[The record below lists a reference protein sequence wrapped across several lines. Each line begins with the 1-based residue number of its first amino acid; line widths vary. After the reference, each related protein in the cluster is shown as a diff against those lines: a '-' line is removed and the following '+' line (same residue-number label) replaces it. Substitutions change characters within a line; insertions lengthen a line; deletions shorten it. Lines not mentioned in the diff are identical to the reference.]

1 MTTFICIQS
10 LALIIAARS
19 GFDCWGQAELVPRDL
34 TLALADQSITSANV
48 ATTAAQSRTVP
59 CDKCFTE
66 RSGTLKALS

>member
-34 TLALADQSITSANV
+34 TLALADQSITNANV
-48 ATTAAQSRTVP
+48 AAQSRTVP